1 MKIHVGLRPRV
12 HGLSF
17 KLKLHGGIKAREVN
31 RTRLGWMHMSTTT
44 YHEDQVLWTE
54 RLPGGH
60 HWSARIQRGAVL
72 QLKSLGANANVSL
85 FCVNS
90 EDKLEA
96 YNMPDSLKGQHSAF
110 LSTGHILASD
120 LGRAMI
126 SIVKDDHGW
135 NDAFCAPS
143 TAPQIEQQ
151 FGKQSFQVAPDDNG
165 NLSYVVSDNTDQVIE
180 LRFEMDCLV
189 FLSSAPHALDN
200 STEYAPADIQLSLF
214 KALPL
219 GETDVCRDSC
229 PQNQRAFQNNNRYY
243 ALTA

>member
-96 YNMPDSLKGQHSAF
+96 YNMPDSLKGQHTAF

-120 LGRAMI
+120 LGRAMV

-143 TAPQIEQQ
+143 TAQQIEQQ
-151 FGKQSFQVAPDDNG
+151 FGKQASKMRV
-165 NLSYVVSDNTDQVIE
+165 TT
-180 LRFEMDCLV
+180 C
-189 FLSSAPHALDN
+189 
-200 STEYAPADIQLSLF
+200 
-214 KALPL
+214 
-219 GETDVCRDSC
+219 
-229 PQNQRAFQNNNRYY
+229 
-243 ALTA
+243 TATVKTACF